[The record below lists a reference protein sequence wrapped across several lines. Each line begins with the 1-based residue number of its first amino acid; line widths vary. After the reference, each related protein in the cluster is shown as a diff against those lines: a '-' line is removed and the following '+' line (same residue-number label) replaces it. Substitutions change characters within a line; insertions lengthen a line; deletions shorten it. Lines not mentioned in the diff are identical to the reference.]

1 MLPTLV
7 LGGYLGA
14 GKTTLLNRLL
24 RQAGGRR
31 IAVLVNDFGEIGI
44 DADLV
49 ESRDGDVMN
58 LAGGCV
64 CCAVGSDLIGAL
76 VALPERVP
84 PPDLVLIETSG
95 VALPGAVARA
105 VRLAPGI
112 EVDGVVV
119 LADAETVRAR
129 ADDRYVGDT
138 VRQQLLDA
146 DLLVLNKADLVAA
159 ERLSA
164 LQDWC
169 AALAPRARI
178 ATATEADIPVEWVL
192 GLADTPSVDA
202 REAAVP
208 PGPGAADAASD
219 AAPDPAASAA
229 PSSAPGR
236 LQPPPA
242 PAAARFASASFEID
256 RAVDAAELGR
266 VLADPSLAL
275 VRAKGVVR
283 DAATG
288 AWTVLQGVG
297 ARMRATPAVP
307 GSRAATHA
315 GPGRVVA
322 IGLKDRFDP
331 VAVGAAIDAV
341 GPR

>member
-1 MLPTLV
+1 MLPVLV

-24 RQAGGRR
+24 RNAGGRR

-44 DADLV
+44 DADLI

-76 VALPERVP
+76 VALPERSA

-119 LADAETVRAR
+119 LADAETVQAR

-146 DLLVLNKADLVAA
+146 DLLVLNKADLVSA
-159 ERLSA
+159 ERLAA
-164 LQDWC
+164 LHAWC

-178 ATATEADIPVEWVL
+178 VEATEADIPPEWVL
-192 GLADTPSVDA
+192 GLADTPEHDRQA
-202 REAAVP
+202 GAP
-208 PGPGAADAASD
+208 PAPLPAHRI
-219 AAPDPAASAA
+219 AAPAT
-229 PSSAPGR
+229 
-236 LQPPPA
+236 
-242 PAAARFASASFEID
+242 PAAARFTSESFRID
-256 RAVDAAELGR
+256 RPVDAAALGR
-266 VLADPSLAL
+266 VLADPAL
-275 VRAKGVVR
+275 GLIRAKGVVR
-283 DAATG
+283 DTATDG
-288 AWTVLQGVG
+288 WTVLQGVG
-297 ARMRATPAVP
+297 SRMRTTPAAA
-307 GSRAATHA
+307 GSPAATRD
-315 GPGRVVA
+315 GPGRVVV
-322 IGLKDRFDP
+322 IGLLGRFDRAA
-331 VAVGAAIDAV
+331 VAAAIDTVQAQ
-341 GPR
+341 